1 MSTRRLAFLLCTVLL
16 LLALATPLGLYAR
29 PTAVYLAPEL
39 QAALAAAGATGQVE
53 AIVNYDPAV
62 TSGTTLSSAIQGLGA
77 GTIVYRQLDSVAAR
91 GTAAQITGIAGLK
104 GVTGLYANSQLTYYL
119 HESVPAIGADQ
130 VWNVL
135 GFTGKGIGV
144 AVIDTGIDATHPDL
158 LLGSKTVQNVKV
170 VGAPDDTYSYTGKSG
185 AALYLENQPNTDLT
199 SGHGTHV
206 AGIVAGSG
214 AAHNGYYT
222 GVAKGANL
230 IGLGAGDALFV
241 SYALASFDY
250 VLQNADRYNIK
261 VINNSWGES
270 KKAADYDPQHPINR
284 ATKRATDRGIT
295 VVFAAGND
303 GHDALDQPQ
312 NDAMNTY
319 AAAPWVIAVAAGCKP
334 QEQFRTEL
342 CDGGELAYF
351 SSRGV
356 PGDPQFH
363 PTLTAPGVNIVSA
376 RAATGLVNVTNLPSD
391 VFLCNV
397 QDPTKYTC
405 ASGTSMAAP
414 HVAGTIALMYQAAGG
429 KLKPKDAKDALVRTA
444 RPMYRADGTQ
454 YGLWEAGA
462 GYLDA
467 YAAVLAVQ
475 TQPAPAVAAR

>member
-1 MSTRRLAFLLCTVLL
+1 MSTRRLASLLCAVVL
-16 LLALATPLGLYAR
+16 LLALATPAGLSAK
-29 PTAVYLAPEL
+29 PTGVYVAPEL
-39 QAALAAAGATGQVE
+39 QAALAAAGTTGLVA

-62 TSGTTLSSAIQGLGA
+62 TTGSRLASAIQALGA
-77 GTIVYRQLDSVAAR
+77 GTITYRHLDSLAAR
-91 GTAAQITGIAGLK
+91 GTAAQITGIAGLT
-104 GVTGLYANSQLTYYL
+104 GVTGLYTNSRLTYYL
-119 HESVPAIGADQ
+119 SESVPAIGADR

-135 GFTGKGIGV
+135 GFTGQGIGV

-158 LLGSKTVQNVKV
+158 QFGSKTVQNVKI

-185 AALYLENQPNTDLT
+185 AALYVENVPNTDT
-199 SGHGTHV
+199 SSGHGTHV

-214 AAHNGYYT
+214 AAQNGVYT
-222 GVAKGANL
+222 GVAKGAHL
-230 IGLGAGDALFV
+230 VGLGAGDTLVV
-241 SYALASFDY
+241 SFALASFDY
-250 VLQNADRYNIK
+250 VLENATRYNIK
-261 VINNSWGES
+261 VINNSWGEA
-270 KKAADYDPQHPINR
+270 KKAADYDPSHPINR
-284 ATKRATDRGIT
+284 ASKRATDRGIT

-303 GHDALDQPQ
+303 GHDALDRPQ
-312 NDAMNTY
+312 DDAMNTY

-334 QEQFRTEL
+334 QEQFRTDL
-342 CDGGELAYF
+342 CNGGELAYF

-376 RAATGLVNVTNLPSD
+376 RALTGAVNVTNLPFD

-397 QDPTKYTC
+397 QNPTYYTC

-414 HVAGTIALMYQAAGG
+414 HVAGTVALMYQAAGG
-429 KLKPKDAKDALVRTA
+429 RLKPKDAKDALVRTT
-444 RPMYRADGTQ
+444 RPMDCGGRPC
-454 YGLWEAGA
+454 GLWEAGA

-475 TQPAPAVAAR
+475 SQPAPAVAAR